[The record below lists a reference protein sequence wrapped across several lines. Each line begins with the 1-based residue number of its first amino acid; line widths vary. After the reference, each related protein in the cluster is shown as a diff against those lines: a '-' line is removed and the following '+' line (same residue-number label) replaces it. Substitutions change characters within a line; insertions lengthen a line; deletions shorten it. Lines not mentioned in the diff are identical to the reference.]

1 MYFLFL
7 KLLLIIQTGLILFQL
22 ENPNKIS
29 YIAGDIL
36 FKCSLGLFLMIFFT
50 FSHLPGIDVYDKII
64 ASFAGTLLTFDALYV
79 SLPVLLTKLGF
90 KMPSWVVVK
99 SC

>member
-29 YIAGDIL
+29 YIKLSKIIT
-36 FKCSLGLFLMIFFT
+36 FIFLGLFI
-50 FSHLPGIDVYDKII
+50 S
-64 ASFAGTLLTFDALYV
+64 
-79 SLPVLLTKLGF
+79 
-90 KMPSWVVVK
+90 
-99 SC
+99 